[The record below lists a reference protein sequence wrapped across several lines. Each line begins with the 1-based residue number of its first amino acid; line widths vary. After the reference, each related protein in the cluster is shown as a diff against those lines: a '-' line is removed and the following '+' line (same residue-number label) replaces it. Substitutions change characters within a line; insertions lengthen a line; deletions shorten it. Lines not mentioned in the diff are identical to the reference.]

1 MLANQIET
9 PSIKPINSAE
19 PIATSKNQIIS
30 TQAVSNTTKEKEQ
43 NGINQKKPKNL
54 PDSLVPVKPEAK
66 PLPAPTKTVDVL
78 AVPKLPDSWQTP
90 EPNDKK
96 PIISK
101 TTKAPAVP
109 IDAKAAV
116 NTSGKESVFPS
127 FPAVIKK
134 TEKPEAVVKEIS
146 QPKELPLTK
155 QTTTPLKTEAK
166 TGVAPNPLDKS
177 VKETTTAKNISPKA
191 PAINNEVVK
200 AKINTEIKSVARVFA
215 PAHDPIGSAPVR
227 ADMKGFPSVR
237 KEVAEVTNI
246 KPVQEEKI
254 PARYA
259 KNSDND
265 PDYNRPYLA
274 VKTTPKPVSPEKMM
288 TASNSIDLAKTPAI
302 KTPTVLAKTVT
313 KKNELKKPELPA
325 TTVAVEKQKQVPAK
339 TASMIKVN
347 SNPAVTTG
355 SISFDPD
362 EVEKQEEGKVSPNTS
377 LLSLKKQVD
386 QVCGKKAKSVQIIE
400 KPNGSKIILIELTD
414 HSKQEELAAKIFV
427 IPEVAQ
433 SNALVEFILK

>member
-1 MLANQIET
+1 
-9 PSIKPINSAE
+9 
-19 PIATSKNQIIS
+19 
-30 TQAVSNTTKEKEQ
+30 
-43 NGINQKKPKNL
+43 
-54 PDSLVPVKPEAK
+54 
-66 PLPAPTKTVDVL
+66 
-78 AVPKLPDSWQTP
+78 
-90 EPNDKK
+90 
-96 PIISK
+96 
-101 TTKAPAVP
+101 
-109 IDAKAAV
+109 
-116 NTSGKESVFPS
+116 
-127 FPAVIKK
+127 
-134 TEKPEAVVKEIS
+134 
-146 QPKELPLTK
+146 
-155 QTTTPLKTEAK
+155 
-166 TGVAPNPLDKS
+166 
-177 VKETTTAKNISPKA
+177 
-191 PAINNEVVK
+191 
-200 AKINTEIKSVARVFA
+200 
-215 PAHDPIGSAPVR
+215 
-227 ADMKGFPSVR
+227 
-237 KEVAEVTNI
+237 
-246 KPVQEEKI
+246 
-254 PARYA
+254 
-259 KNSDND
+259 
-265 PDYNRPYLA
+265 
-274 VKTTPKPVSPEKMM
+274 MM